1 MKKYLLITL
10 VGLTT
15 MSFNTSTKEKLKT
28 SNLKSVNQQ
37 RETTIRAYV
46 QMRNKWEWVEG
57 YVFATNGLITR
68 CQFPNIQASYSVQLQ
83 ARIDRATKPSYLNP
97 NNPIAVNNNFTH
109 YIDIPNYGRAYFSM

>member
-46 QMRNKWEWVEG
+46 QMRNEWVEG
-57 YVFATNGLITR
+57 YVFVTNGLVTR
-68 CQFPNIQASYSVQLQ
+68 CQFPNIQAGGGVQLRAQ
-83 ARIDRATKPSYLNP
+83 MYEATKPSFLNP